1 MELTDLFLSFHEGKG
16 IPDNAIDRLFDLMS
30 DEQLRCRP
38 QPVLN
43 SVAWNIWHMARA
55 EDIAVNRIVTDSTQ

>member
-16 IPDNAIDRLFDLMS
+16 IPDIAIDGLFDLLS
-30 DEQLRCRP
+30 DDQLRCQP

-43 SVAWNIWHMARA
+43 SVARNIWHMARA
-55 EDIAVNRIVTDSTQ
+55 EDIGGNRIVSDSTQ